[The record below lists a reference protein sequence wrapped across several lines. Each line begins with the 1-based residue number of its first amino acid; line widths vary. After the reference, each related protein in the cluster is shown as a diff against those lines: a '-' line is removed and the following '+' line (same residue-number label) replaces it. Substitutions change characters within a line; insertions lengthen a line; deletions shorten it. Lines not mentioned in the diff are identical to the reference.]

1 MIEGYPRIREAEARR
16 ALVLHDRPLVV
27 DLIQMTLNH
36 GLFVVRAASS
46 IAEADGILADWQPH
60 MAVIDMDHD
69 DSANRLMRLG
79 IEHADAQRDTCPG
92 PHPTR

>member
-1 MIEGYPRIREAEARR
+1 MIESHPGTPEAEARR

-46 IAEADGILADWQPH
+46 MAEAYGILADWQPH
-60 MAVIDMDHD
+60 MAVLPSRVRHPPPDCSDHK
-69 DSANRLMRLG
+69 AR
-79 IEHADAQRDTCPG
+79 
-92 PHPTR
+92 